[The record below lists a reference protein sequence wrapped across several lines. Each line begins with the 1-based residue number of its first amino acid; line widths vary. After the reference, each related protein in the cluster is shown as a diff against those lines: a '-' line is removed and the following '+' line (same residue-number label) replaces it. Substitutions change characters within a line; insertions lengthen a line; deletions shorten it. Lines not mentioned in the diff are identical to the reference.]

1 MFSPSFLGK
10 LGLAAA
16 ALSLALG
23 APRLGAQPQA
33 AAGLNAQAPPAEAQA
48 APISPLLQP
57 VRQRAAEVRASA
69 DGADVYAFYGE
80 RTAPP
85 LWGSEEGLTARAQ
98 HAMAELARADEWG
111 LSAAAFELPQL
122 GPSDPS
128 AASLAAAEIKLSLAV
143 LAYARFARGGRVNL
157 ANFSRSVDRQPSLG
171 EPKALLEAMAATE
184 TPGEILKGLHPQH
197 PQFAL
202 LRQALL
208 KVRAGAREPLPPDKA
223 PVLLPDGPLLKPAM
237 VHPHVAL
244 LRRRLQVAAMARTE
258 EAYDPPLVEAVKA
271 FQRENKMMPDAIV
284 GARARAALNGR
295 GESTPLFGTEAQRLI
310 LNMERWR
317 WMPEDLGE
325 FHVWN
330 NVPEFLSR

>member
-1 MFSPSFLGK
+1 
-10 LGLAAA
+10 
-16 ALSLALG
+16 
-23 APRLGAQPQA
+23 
-33 AAGLNAQAPPAEAQA
+33 
-48 APISPLLQP
+48 
-57 VRQRAAEVRASA
+57 
-69 DGADVYAFYGE
+69 
-80 RTAPP
+80 
-85 LWGSEEGLTARAQ
+85 
-98 HAMAELARADEWG
+98 
-111 LSAAAFELPQL
+111 
-122 GPSDPS
+122 
-128 AASLAAAEIKLSLAV
+128 
-143 LAYARFARGGRVNL
+143 
-157 ANFSRSVDRQPSLG
+157 
-171 EPKALLEAMAATE
+171 
-184 TPGEILKGLHPQH
+184 GEILKGLHPKH

-244 LRRRLQVAAMARTE
+244 LRRRLQVAAMAATE

-271 FQRENKMMPDAIV
+271 FQRENKMMPDGIV

-330 NVPEFLSR
+330 NVPEFLSRVLRKGQIVHAAKIIVGKPETQTVQFSANMRYIVFHPEWGVPDSIKVKEILPYLRPSSGDL